1 MILLTYISLFSSAQN
16 WKCILSKQT
25 QVIACVTLFSM
36 YPKLSYGE
44 SQMLYT
50 NRMNIRV
57 LYLLWWV
64 LQVTGA
70 AEERHLG

>member
-50 NRMNIRV
+50 KRMNIRV

-64 LQVTGA
+64 LQVTRA
-70 AEERHLG
+70 AEERYRG